1 MQYTYAY
8 TGGGWEQTH
17 SDGCAAS
24 PTFHHTITYPR
35 AEKQQ
40 TADRGV
46 IKQRNRIALRAVIG
60 HKNEKLF
67 ISNATWYGRSDLVK
81 SQNGNWCK
89 YRKIT
94 SKSEI
99 RRYLLRRGEK
109 SVCRASECI
118 SVADYYKSETC
129 KSRFLLKVTAEH
141 LISDFK
147 KIKGSLW
154 RLGFVIKI
162 DIMTR
167 AKRACHSIGHYTNWW
182 A

>member
-1 MQYTYAY
+1 MRTD
-8 TGGGWEQTH
+8 TFGWMCGLPNLSSHDNISQ
-17 SDGCAAS
+17 SW
-24 PTFHHTITYPR
+24 
-35 AEKQQ
+35 K
-40 TADRGV
+40 TADCW
-46 IKQRNRIALRAVIG
+46 QRSNKTKKSHRPARRHWTQKWKTVYLKCNMIRQKRFGQESKRQLVQIS
-60 HKNEKLF
+60 KNHFQMQK
-67 ISNATWYGRSDLVK
+67 G
-81 SQNGNWCK
+81 
-89 YRKIT
+89 
-94 SKSEI
+94 KSEI
-99 RRYLLRRGEK
+99 GRYLLRRWEK
-109 SVCRASECI
+109 SVCRASKCI
-118 SVADYYKSETC
+118 SAADYYKSETC